1 MAPIS
6 SFFSPFLQV
15 PPSSVEDLWSSEEE
29 FKNVRSLLTRRSSI
43 NGGGQGRGK
52 LPCLVKRAGPLRTRI
67 AESYANQTLS
77 VCIRLRLLNLFL

>member
-15 PPSSVEDLWSSEEE
+15 PPSSVEDLWSSEEK

-43 NGGGQGRGK
+43 NGRGQGRGK
-52 LPCLVKRAGPLRTRI
+52 LPCV
-67 AESYANQTLS
+67 
-77 VCIRLRLLNLFL
+77 V

>member
-15 PPSSVEDLWSSEEE
+15 PPSSVEDLWSSEEK

-43 NGGGQGRGK
+43 NGGGREGGNCRAWCNAQG
-52 LPCLVKRAGPLRTRI
+52 
-67 AESYANQTLS
+67 LS
-77 VCIRLRLLNLFL
+77 EPA